1 MNGWV
6 DIKFYYDVIRIFWL
20 VIFFDLIQWT
30 QTESVLKRNKAKTQS
45 LYIKTPPKYKKKCFE
60 KEGTQVDGQFY
71 FHTIIYIS
79 QQRYVTYCNNP
90 QGTKMKSS
98 ITCSTSQRVVV
109 LVSNKISDAIY
120 KFKSLSCSRTKSFF
134 TTGESIK

>member
-6 DIKFYYDVIRIFWL
+6 VYKDTTQ
-20 VIFFDLIQWT
+20 IQ
-30 QTESVLKRNKAKTQS
+30 
-45 LYIKTPPKYKKKCFE
+45 KKKCFE

-90 QGTKMKSS
+90 RGTKMKSS
-98 ITCSTSQRVVV
+98 ITCHQDLFLLLGLEKTLLRKYDS
-109 LVSNKISDAIY
+109 I
-120 KFKSLSCSRTKSFF
+120 LSFHSFIWS
-134 TTGESIK
+134 GKRLK